1 MNSPLDAYTRWV
13 TEEFE
18 ASIDLKRRTL
28 NSQASVI
35 AAIAQLIVET
45 FQRGGK
51 VLLCGNGGSAAD
63 AQHIAAELV
72 SRFRRERRGLP
83 AIALTTDTSILT
95 AIGNDYGYER
105 VFARQVEA
113 LGRSGDTVVGIST
126 SGTSASVIAAM
137 RAARDGGMTTVG
149 LTGASGGLLVDY
161 VDVCLRV
168 PSQNTARIQE
178 VHITVAHAICEI
190 VERTLFPLTEKQRIT
205 DDRLNPP
212 GGDLRTT

>member
-1 MNSPLDAYTRWV
+1 MTHMDERSEAYARWAI
-13 TEEFE
+13 EEIE

-28 NSQASVI
+28 ESQLPIIV
-35 AAIAQLIVET
+35 AIAERIVDT

-63 AQHIAAELV
+63 AQHIAAEFV

-113 LGRSGDTVVGIST
+113 LGQPGDVVVGIST
-126 SGTSASVIAAM
+126 SGASASVLAAM
-137 RAARDGGMTTVG
+137 RAARERGMTTIG
-149 LTGASGGLLVDY
+149 LTGATGGLLVGH
-161 VDVCLRV
+161 VDMCLCV

-178 VHITVAHAICEI
+178 VHITVAHVVCEI
-190 VERTLFPLTEKQRIT
+190 VERTLVS
-205 DDRLNPP
+205 
-212 GGDLRTT
+212 